1 MIQNRYNI
9 EQGLTSGASVG
20 LVAIVTAVVKTV
32 TMKLRRDTAV
42 VLAQVV

>member
-1 MIQNRYNI
+1 MTQNRCNI
-9 EQGLTSGASVG
+9 EKGLTSGASVG
-20 LVAIVTAVVKTV
+20 LVAVVTAVVKVV